1 MVRRGGSPILR
12 VVRVLVVDDSVL
24 VRKRLVEMLRDACL
38 LDVEEASTTEE
49 AERVLAHKRIDVL
62 VLDMHIGPHSGL
74 EFLAVAKRLLP
85 HVAIL
90 VLTNDPCEAHRREC
104 LLRGADHF
112 FDKAREFERAVDV
125 VVTHAAR
132 RSQPPVPPS
141 G

>member
-1 MVRRGGSPILR
+1 
-12 VVRVLVVDDSVL
+12 
-24 VRKRLVEMLRDACL
+24 MLRDSSL
-38 LDVEEASTTEE
+38 LDVEEASNTQD

-74 EFLAVAKRLLP
+74 EFLTIAKRLLP

-112 FDKAREFERAVDV
+112 FDKSREFQRAVELV
-125 VVTHAAR
+125 VSHAAAR
-132 RSQPPVPPS
+132 PGSYARPP